1 MIILAWIIQIIITIT
16 LSSTLFIIYISND
29 KQYTLLIVFTM
40 IAITISEL
48 CKIPLVTA
56 IYYSAKKIWR
66 TIFVLVLLTICFSEL
81 ETLITLLEMANQ
93 ERYNENN
100 SRDPRETFLFIRAI
114 IIAFIV
120 VIISP
125 IITLIGL
132 RLKEK

>member
-1 MIILAWIIQIIITIT
+1 
-16 LSSTLFIIYISND
+16 
-29 KQYTLLIVFTM
+29 M

-66 TIFVLVLLTICFSEL
+66 TIFVLILLTICFSEL
-81 ETLITLLEMANQ
+81 ETLITLIEMANQ
-93 ERYNENN
+93 ERYNVNN